1 VIAFVEGV
9 VEEVRDGSLVVRA
22 GAWGVEARVPKATLT
37 RRRAGEVVRLHTH
50 LAVREDGWV
59 LYGFDEPDALRVFQ
73 LLIGISGV
81 GPKLALAVLS
91 SLPLQVIATAVVE
104 DDPALLAAAPG
115 VGARTAE
122 RIVLDLKSRMPED
135 LLVPRAGGGAPR
147 SALGP
152 EGEDA
157 VAALVALGYREASVK
172 ATVAELAGDAPDADA
187 ETLIRKA
194 LAKLR

>member
-59 LYGFDEPDALRVFQ
+59 LYGFDEPDALRVFR

-91 SLPLQVIATAVVE
+91 SLPMQVIASAVVD

-122 RIVLDLKSRMPED
+122 RIVLDLKTRMPED
-135 LLVPRAGGGAPR
+135 LLVPRGEGGAPR

-152 EGEDA
+152 EAEDA
-157 VAALVALGYREASVK
+157 VAALVALGYREATVK

>member
-1 VIAFVEGV
+1 MIAFVEGV
-9 VEEVRDGSLVVRA
+9 VEEVREGSLVVRA
-22 GAWGVEARVPKATLT
+22 GAWGVEALAPKATLT

-50 LAVREDGWV
+50 LVVREDGWA
-59 LYGFDEPDALRVFQ
+59 LYGFDELDGLRMFR
-73 LLIGISGV
+73 LLIGIGGV

-135 LLVPRAGGGAPR
+135 LLVPSTGGAPR

-152 EGEDA
+152 EAEDA
-157 VAALVALGYREASVK
+157 VAALVALGYREATVK
-172 ATVAELAGDAPDADA
+172 ATVAELAGEAPDDGA
-187 ETLIRKA
+187 ETIIRKA